1 MVGHGCKIVSDDK
14 IVGELGSQAAAM
26 GTSLAA
32 MNMPHTLG
40 TASPLSNIGD
50 ILESGR
56 ECTEAERERC
66 VAVEAI
72 ARLVGKA
79 FGGDEAAGRGR
90 WGGNS
95 LWESE
100 ASSHSNPEF
109 VIYFSTNMK

>member
-1 MVGHGCKIVSDDK
+1 MVGHGCKIASDDK

-32 MNMPHTLG
+32 MNMPHTLR

-72 ARLVGKA
+72 ARLVGKLLGETRLQVGVA
-79 FGGDEAAGRGR
+79 GGVIHCGSPKR
-90 WGGNS
+90 
-95 LWESE
+95 LLTQIL
-100 ASSHSNPEF
+100 SS
-109 VIYFSTNMK
+109 